1 MRKPKSKLPI
11 LSETSR
17 KSPCQPMSTSIP
29 EQLLLNVR
37 LSRFKD
43 LCRIS
48 AELLAIGSRSPDNLK
63 TEVFVPE
70 NDEHGAWRTLDDYPY
85 DMESELLF
93 K

>member
-1 MRKPKSKLPI
+1 MYVYRDLK
-11 LSETSR
+11 
-17 KSPCQPMSTSIP
+17 
-29 EQLLLNVR
+29 V
-37 LSRFKD
+37 